1 MKFICNIEASK
12 ADIRLILQVVR
23 DNMDFAEEND
33 TVRLYMRDNDKEGI
47 IIEERYDEND
57 NLIHRYEH

>member
-23 DNMDFAEEND
+23 DNMDFAEDTD